1 MIEYIKGNVF
11 RLTPTDVTVET
22 SSGVAYLLNISL
34 NTYTPLN
41 NQSQCMLWV
50 HEVIRE
56 DAHILYGFLTE
67 HERELFRLL
76 IGVSGVGASIARM
89 ILSSVAPAELEQV
102 ITSGAAARLKSVK
115 GIGAKTAERIIVDI
129 RDKIKPAGD
138 TLFIQAT
145 PQSEVYEEAL
155 AAMVML
161 GFPKPQAQ
169 KVMKKLFEANPD
181 MKVEEAIK
189 KGLAMM

>member
-76 IGVSGVGASIARM
+76 IGV
-89 ILSSVAPAELEQV
+89 
-102 ITSGAAARLKSVK
+102 
-115 GIGAKTAERIIVDI
+115 
-129 RDKIKPAGD
+129 
-138 TLFIQAT
+138 
-145 PQSEVYEEAL
+145 
-155 AAMVML
+155 
-161 GFPKPQAQ
+161 
-169 KVMKKLFEANPD
+169 
-181 MKVEEAIK
+181 
-189 KGLAMM
+189 